1 MLTRFAPFAPF
12 RTFDDLDRLHG
23 ELARNMAGETRTFAP
38 AVDVFEEKD
47 AFVVQAELAGIEA
60 KDIQIDVENGVLTL
74 KGERKLARDE
84 KEEGYRRVERW
95 YGSFSRQFTLPR
107 TVEAE
112 RIEASSKDGVLTV
125 RIPKRAEAKS
135 QKISVKTS

>member
-12 RTFDDLDRLHG
+12 RTFDDLDRLHT
-23 ELARNMAGETRTFAP
+23 ELARSSAAEPRTFAP

-60 KDIQIDVENGVLTL
+60 KDIQIEVENGILTL
-74 KGERKLARDE
+74 KGDRKLARDDHE
-84 KEEGYRRVERW
+84 DGYRRVERW
-95 YGSFSRQFTLPR
+95 YGAFSRQFTLPR

-125 RIPKRAEAKS
+125 RIPKRPEAKS

>member
-23 ELARNMAGETRTFAP
+23 ELARSAATEPRTFAP

-60 KDIQIDVENGVLTL
+60 KDIQIEIENGILTL
-74 KGERKLARDE
+74 KGERKLARDANE
-84 KEEGYRRVERW
+84 DGYRRVERW
-95 YGSFSRQFTLPR
+95 YGAFSRQFTLPR